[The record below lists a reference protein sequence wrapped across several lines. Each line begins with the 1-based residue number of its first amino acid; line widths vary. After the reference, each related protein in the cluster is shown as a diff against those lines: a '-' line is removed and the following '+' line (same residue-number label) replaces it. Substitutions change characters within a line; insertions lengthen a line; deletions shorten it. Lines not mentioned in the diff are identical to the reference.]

1 MRYGLILC
9 LCLLPVGV
17 TSAQAELFQRA
28 GVAEFIT
35 RMVEVHGF
43 DRQRM
48 EALFHGLRRSDKVL
62 QSMRRPAE
70 SLRWREYR
78 KIFITGE
85 RIRQGRRF
93 ARTYRDVLARAQAE
107 YGVPAWLIAAIIG
120 VETRY
125 GDNKGDF
132 SVLRSVATLAFYHET
147 RGDFFRSELEHFLL
161 LAREQG
167 MDPALPVGSYAGA
180 MGIPQFISSSYRSY
194 AVDFN
199 GDGRIDIWNDFEDAI
214 GSVANYMHRKGW
226 VRGAPVA
233 HYVDDPG
240 VAATAFM
247 ERGNG
252 PVPLS
257 RLAGLA
263 VGSVDVDSEVLPMRF
278 YGANAEE
285 YWLGFEN
292 FRVIMRYNN
301 SRLYALAVY
310 QLGDRI
316 RSTL

>member
-1 MRYGLILC
+1 MRRMLALC
-9 LCLLPVGV
+9 LCLLPQVV
-17 TSAQAELFQRA
+17 AAEAQLFRRP

-35 RMVEVHGF
+35 HMVETHGF
-43 DRQRM
+43 DRQRL
-48 EALFHGLRRSDKVL
+48 EPLFRGLERSDKVL
-62 QSMRRPAE
+62 QSIRKPAE

-78 KIFITGE
+78 KIFITSE
-85 RIRQGRRF
+85 RIRLGRRF
-93 ARTYRDVLARAQAE
+93 ARTHRDVLMRAEVE

-125 GDNKGDF
+125 GGNKGDF
-132 SVLRSVATLAFYHET
+132 NVLRSVATLAFYHEP
-147 RGDFFRSELEHFLL
+147 RARFFRSELEHFLL

-167 MDPALPVGSYAGA
+167 IDPRLPVGSYAGA
-180 MGIPQFISSSYRSY
+180 MGIPQFISSSYRDY

-199 GDGRIDIWNDFEDAI
+199 GDGRVDIWHDFEDAI

-226 VRGAPVA
+226 VRDGPVA
-233 HYVDDPG
+233 YHVNDPG
-240 VAATAFM
+240 AAVAAFA
-247 ERGNG
+247 ERGNSS
-252 PVPLS
+252 VPLS
-257 RLAGLA
+257 GLPGLEVHA
-263 VGSVDVDSEVLPMRF
+263 VDSDSAVLPMRF
-278 YGANAEE
+278 HGANSEE

-316 RSTL
+316 RDSL